1 MNIFT
6 KVTLK
11 TMKQNPVRTLVTII
25 GIMIST
31 AMFTAVTTFTISLF
45 SFMFRT
51 QVYEDGSWHAAW
63 AASDYGKYQ

>member
-31 AMFTAVTTFTISLF
+31 AMFTAVTTFTISLL
-45 SFMFRT
+45 SFMLRT
-51 QVYEDGSWHAAW
+51 QVYEDGN
-63 AASDYGKYQ
+63 